1 VRQCSSSLIPERES
15 ACSRPCTSLNTSVRL
30 REKGGPPEVLVK
42 LLQSREAQPYH
53 IYPSYD
59 GFLPPFN
66 LLPLCDSSYASSMM
80 RNESIPTLRRKSSS
94 GTSCVDP
101 FDQAEKGLDFD
112 SPKVPNTTHP
122 IEPRKTFSFRSSL
135 RSSDS
140 TLVGIPGEYDDLGL
154 DSRAAN
160 PFPSQGKL
168 QSVFVC
174 TASSPIL

>member
-1 VRQCSSSLIPERES
+1 MSLQ
-15 ACSRPCTSLNTSVRL
+15 
-30 REKGGPPEVLVK
+30 EKGGPPAVLVT

-94 GTSCVDP
+94 VDP
-101 FDQAEKGLDFD
+101 FDQAEKGLDLG

-140 TLVGIPGEYDDLGL
+140 TLVGIPGECDDLGL
-154 DSRAAN
+154 DGTAAN
-160 PFPSQGKL
+160 PFPSQGKPR
-168 QSVFVC
+168 SVFVC